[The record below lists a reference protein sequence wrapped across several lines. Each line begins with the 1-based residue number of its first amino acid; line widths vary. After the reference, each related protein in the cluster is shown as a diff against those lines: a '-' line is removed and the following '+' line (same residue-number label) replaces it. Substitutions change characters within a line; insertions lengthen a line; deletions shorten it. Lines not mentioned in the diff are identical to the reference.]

1 MVYKRISNL
10 KKASQQI
17 DEQINKTQALARFEW
32 IIWDGVESL

>member
-1 MVYKRISNL
+1 MVHKRISNL